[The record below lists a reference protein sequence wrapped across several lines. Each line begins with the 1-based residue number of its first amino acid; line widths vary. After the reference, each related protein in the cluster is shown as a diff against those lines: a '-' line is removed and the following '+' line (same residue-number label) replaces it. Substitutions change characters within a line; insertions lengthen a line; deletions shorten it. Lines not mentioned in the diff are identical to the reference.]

1 MGKLTDQIAVVT
13 GGSSGIGQAT
23 AIEFACEGAAVA
35 IVYHEDAEGAGATR
49 QQVEA
54 AGARATIIQGDVGR
68 EADVE
73 RIFAACQKEFG
84 MPTILVNCAGVD
96 AGGKKVA
103 EMTLE
108 HWEATLRTNLTGP
121 FLCCRQLIRGLSATK
136 HSGKIINISSV
147 HQEIPRAGAAEYD
160 ASKGGLRNLTTTLAL
175 ELAPLKINV
184 NNIAPGMVLTPM
196 NQEALDDP
204 KVLEEQV
211 QSIPWKRAAEP
222 REVARL
228 AVYLA
233 SEDADYITGATF
245 TIDGGLTINTG
256 QGA

>member
-1 MGKLTDQIAVVT
+1 MGKLSDQIAVVT

-23 AIEFACEGAAVA
+23 AIEFAREGAAVC
-35 IVYHEDAEGAGATR
+35 IVYHDDAQGAETTR
-49 QQVEA
+49 KQAKA
-54 AGARATIIQGDVGR
+54 AGAKAMIVQGDVGQ

-73 RIFAACQKEFG
+73 RLFAACRKELG
-84 MPTILVNCAGVD
+84 LPTIVVNCAGVD

-103 EMTLE
+103 DMTLD
-108 HWEATLRTNLTGP
+108 HWEMTLRTNLTGP
-121 FLCCRQLIRGLSATK
+121 FLCCRELIRGLTAAK
-136 HSGKIINISSV
+136 RPGKIINVSSV

-175 ELAPLKINV
+175 ELAPLKINA
-184 NNIAPGMVLTPM
+184 NGIAPGMVLTPM
-196 NQEALDDP
+196 NQKAIDDP
-204 KVLEEQV
+204 KYLEEQV
-211 QSIPWKRAAEP
+211 QSIPWKRAAQPE
-222 REVARL
+222 EIARL

-233 SEDADYITGATF
+233 SADADYVTGATF

>member
-1 MGKLTDQIAVVT
+1 MSKLTGQIAVIT

-23 AIEFACEGAAVA
+23 AIEFAREGAAVA
-35 IVYHEDAEGAGATR
+35 IVYHEDAEGAEVTQKQA
-49 QQVEA
+49 EA
-54 AGARATIIQGDVGR
+54 AGARVVIIQGDVGK

-73 RIFAACQKEFG
+73 KIFAACWEDLG
-84 MPTILVNCAGVD
+84 LPTILVNCAGVD

-108 HWEATLRTNLTGP
+108 HWETTLQTNLTGP
-121 FLCCRQLIRGLSATK
+121 FLCCRQLIRGLAEAK
-136 HSGKIINISSV
+136 QPGKIINISSV

-196 NQEALDDP
+196 NQEAMDDP

-211 QSIPWKRAAEP
+211 QSIPWKRAAQP
-222 REVARL
+222 REIARL

-233 SEDADYITGATF
+233 SEDADYVTGATF